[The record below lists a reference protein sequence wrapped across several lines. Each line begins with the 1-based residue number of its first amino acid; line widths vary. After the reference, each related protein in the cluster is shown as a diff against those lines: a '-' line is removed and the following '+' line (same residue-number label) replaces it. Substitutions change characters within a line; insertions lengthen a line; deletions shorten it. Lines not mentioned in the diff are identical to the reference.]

1 MAKTTSGVI
10 KVVAVVLAVGAVAA
24 VVAWAQSRGAPPIA
38 AVTAPAP
45 ALVPAPAPNPA
56 PAPAPAPTPA
66 LAPTPAPA
74 VVPAPTPARNT
85 YFSTSKSAFAPSFDD
100 PQPQAPAIDIG
111 RPGPDAR

>member
-24 VVAWAQSRGAPPIA
+24 VVAWAQSRGGPPIA
-38 AVTAPAP
+38 AVTAPTPSLVP
-45 ALVPAPAPNPA
+45 APAPAPNPA
-56 PAPAPAPTPA
+56 PAPAPA